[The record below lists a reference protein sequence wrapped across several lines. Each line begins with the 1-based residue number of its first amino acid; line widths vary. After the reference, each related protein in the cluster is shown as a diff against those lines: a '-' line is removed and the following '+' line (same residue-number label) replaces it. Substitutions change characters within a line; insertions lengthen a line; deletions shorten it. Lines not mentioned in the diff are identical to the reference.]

1 MLILTRRVGETIR
14 INNDIAVTIL
24 GVKGM
29 QTRVGVEAP
38 AGVSVHRQEIFERIR
53 AQGDHLP
60 STAPSSKT
68 ALASV
73 DPRDLSIGASEG
85 DLQARLAEREAQL
98 QEADLLLREAIAY
111 VNDDLVNVEY
121 RDIFL
126 ARIDKLLDRDQAQ
139 QTKNPGKQEP

>member
-14 INNDIAVTIL
+14 INNDIAVHIL

-60 STAPSSKT
+60 STAPSSEDV
-68 ALASV
+68 SV
-73 DPRDLSIGASEG
+73 DPRDLFIAANPIGASEAELEKGPVSGFVDDRTHG
-85 DLQARLAEREAQL
+85 DYL
-98 QEADLLLREAIAY
+98 
-111 VNDDLVNVEY
+111 
-121 RDIFL
+121 IFL
-126 ARIDKLLDRDQAQ
+126 AGFRAAS
-139 QTKNPGKQEP
+139 GGEHVGA

>member
-53 AQGDHLP
+53 ARGDHLP
-60 STAPSSKT
+60 STAPRSEPVT
-68 ALASV
+68 ASV
-73 DPRDLSIGASEG
+73 DPRDLFIAANPIGASAAELEKGPVSGFVDDRTHG
-85 DLQARLAEREAQL
+85 DYL
-98 QEADLLLREAIAY
+98 
-111 VNDDLVNVEY
+111 
-121 RDIFL
+121 IFL
-126 ARIDKLLDRDQAQ
+126 AGFQAAS
-139 QTKNPGKQEP
+139 GGEHVGA

>member
-1 MLILTRRVGETIR
+1 MLILTRRVGEIIR

-38 AGVSVHRQEIFERIR
+38 AGVPVHRQEIFERIR

-60 STAPSSKT
+60 STVPSSET

-85 DLQARLAEREAQL
+85 DLQARLAKREAQL
-98 QEADLLLREAIAY
+98 QEADVLLREAIAY
-111 VNDDLVNVEY
+111 INDDQINVEY
-121 RDIFL
+121 RDTL
-126 ARIDKLLDRDQAQ
+126 LTRIDWLLDRDQVQ
-139 QTKNPGKQEP
+139 QAERSRELEP

>member
-38 AGVSVHRQEIFERIR
+38 ADVSVHRQEIFERIR

-60 STAPSSKT
+60 STAPNSE
-68 ALASV
+68 AVAAPV
-73 DPRDLSIGASEG
+73 DPRDLFIAANPIGASEAELEKGSVSGFVDDRTHG
-85 DLQARLAEREAQL
+85 DYL
-98 QEADLLLREAIAY
+98 
-111 VNDDLVNVEY
+111 
-121 RDIFL
+121 IFL
-126 ARIDKLLDRDQAQ
+126 AGFQAAS
-139 QTKNPGKQEP
+139 GGEHVGA

>member
-60 STAPSSKT
+60 STAPRSEPVT
-68 ALASV
+68 ASV
-73 DPRDLSIGASEG
+73 DPRDLFIAANPIGASAAELEKGPVSGFVDDRTHG
-85 DLQARLAEREAQL
+85 DYL
-98 QEADLLLREAIAY
+98 
-111 VNDDLVNVEY
+111 
-121 RDIFL
+121 IFL
-126 ARIDKLLDRDQAQ
+126 AGFQAAS
-139 QTKNPGKQEP
+139 GGEHVGA

>member
-60 STAPSSKT
+60 STAPSSE
-68 ALASV
+68 AVSV
-73 DPRDLSIGASEG
+73 DPRDLFIAANPIGAGMAELEKGPVSGFVDDRTHG
-85 DLQARLAEREAQL
+85 DY
-98 QEADLLLREAIAY
+98 LL
-111 VNDDLVNVEY
+111 
-121 RDIFL
+121 FL
-126 ARIDKLLDRDQAQ
+126 AGYQAA
-139 QTKNPGKQEP
+139 NGGAHADA

>member
-14 INNDIAVTIL
+14 INNDIAITIL

-60 STAPSSKT
+60 STAPSSEAGT
-68 ALASV
+68 AYV
-73 DPRDLSIGASEG
+73 DPRDLFIAANPIGASE
-85 DLQARLAEREAQL
+85 
-98 QEADLLLREAIAY
+98 ADLEKGP
-111 VNDDLVNVEY
+111 VSGFVDDRTHADY
-121 RDIFL
+121 MIFL
-126 ARIDKLLDRDQAQ
+126 AGFNAAQ
-139 QTKNPGKQEP
+139 VGQEVPHGL

>member
-53 AQGDHLP
+53 AQGDQLP
-60 STAPSSKT
+60 STAPSSE
-68 ALASV
+68 AVSV
-73 DPRDLSIGASEG
+73 DPRDLFIAANPIGASEAELEKGPVSGFVDDRTHG
-85 DLQARLAEREAQL
+85 DYL
-98 QEADLLLREAIAY
+98 
-111 VNDDLVNVEY
+111 
-121 RDIFL
+121 IFL
-126 ARIDKLLDRDQAQ
+126 AGFQAAS
-139 QTKNPGKQEP
+139 GGEHVGA

>member
-14 INNDIAVTIL
+14 INNDIAVHIL

-60 STAPSSKT
+60 STAPSSEGV
-68 ALASV
+68 SV
-73 DPRDLSIGASEG
+73 DPRDLFIAANPIGASESELEKGPVSGFVDDRTHG
-85 DLQARLAEREAQL
+85 DYL
-98 QEADLLLREAIAY
+98 
-111 VNDDLVNVEY
+111 
-121 RDIFL
+121 IFL
-126 ARIDKLLDRDQAQ
+126 AGFQAASG
-139 QTKNPGKQEP
+139 GKHVGA